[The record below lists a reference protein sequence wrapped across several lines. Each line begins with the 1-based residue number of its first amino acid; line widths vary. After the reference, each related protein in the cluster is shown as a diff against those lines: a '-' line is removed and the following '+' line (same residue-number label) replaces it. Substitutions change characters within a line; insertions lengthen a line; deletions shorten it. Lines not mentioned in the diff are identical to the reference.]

1 MSGQSGC
8 RPRWRHASARDADR
22 KKHIVRLKAV
32 RSADGARRRGRTAF
46 AGSPDGGKGLE
57 MRDGIAARAF
67 WQISFFIA
75 LALTALPARAAVLDD
90 NDTSRLAGINE
101 AIKSFEDDVSSA
113 LHDLPPDDAE
123 QIEAYSYVELNLEA
137 AHERLNTIFVLVA
150 ISTYV
155 ESSSDQLLILS
166 VMHAQLLRQS
176 RNYLGEK
183 EDAIASM
190 AAAHP
195 ANEVFAAYR
204 TRATAI
210 LGDRAIPLLDELYR
224 KTDDLQR

>member
-1 MSGQSGC
+1 
-8 RPRWRHASARDADR
+8 
-22 KKHIVRLKAV
+22 
-32 RSADGARRRGRTAF
+32 
-46 AGSPDGGKGLE
+46 
-57 MRDGIAARAF
+57 MRDRIAARAV
-67 WQISFFIA
+67 WQFPLLIA
-75 LALTALPARAAVLDD
+75 LALAALPARSAALDD

-101 AIKSFEDDVSSA
+101 AIKSFEDDVSAA

-137 AHERLNTIFVLVA
+137 AHERLNTIFMLVA
-150 ISTYV
+150 ISTYM
-155 ESSSDQLLILS
+155 ESSSDQLLIWN

-190 AAAHP
+190 AASHP
-195 ANEVFAAYR
+195 ANKVFATYR
-204 TRATAI
+204 MRATAI

-224 KTDDLQR
+224 KTADLQH